1 MHPLTRDAMH
11 RPDMVVVGRSE
22 QHRVFTSL
30 RLVADGRIAVRAD
43 PSTQFDKQSREK
55 TLTCYHDE
63 LGHDIL
69 YIRAHAGDR

>member
-1 MHPLTRDAMH
+1 M
-11 RPDMVVVGRSE
+11 
-22 QHRVFTSL
+22 FTSL